1 MLESSGSSGSSFQSS
16 KERLV
21 RREINKQGF
30 KGSSLGDDDGVEV
43 FYWPEFSLENY
54 DFLEMNDIEVLM
66 GQEFKDNWDIGNENT
81 ETQESMVLL
90 SIF

>member
-30 KGSSLGDDDGVEV
+30 KGSSLGDDDRVEV
-43 FYWPEFSLENY
+43 FYWLEFSLENY

-81 ETQESMVLL
+81 KTQSQW
-90 SIF
+90 FF